1 MDPELDVVALA
12 DRVAQ
17 RAGSR
22 LNGGPAGPDPEGD
35 GTAMGT
41 GTGTGGDG
49 EEVEELRMASPFCQG
64 REDNFFSPQD
74 VEIEK
79 DDEDKVSEWRTSS

>member
-22 LNGGPAGPDPEGD
+22 LSGGPAGPDPEGD

-41 GTGTGGDG
+41 GTGTGTGGDG
-49 EEVEELRMASPFCQG
+49 EEEVEELRMASPFCQG

-74 VEIEK
+74 VDIEK
-79 DDEDKVSEWRTSS
+79 DDEDKVSE